1 MISDPEG
8 TALALFI
15 AFCRIGGCMMVLP
28 GFSSARVPMQIRF
41 FVSFAIALAIL
52 PVLWDTIYP
61 RVTGGDPAIYVRLIF
76 SEVLIGT
83 MYGLIARI
91 YVLGMQFTGSILA
104 MSIGF
109 SAPGGSDILED
120 TAENPLTSFLSF
132 AGLMVLFML
141 DFHHVVFKAL
151 ADSYT
156 IMPLGGDAG
165 AQKMLITMT
174 DTLSAVF
181 MIMLRL
187 ASPFLIYGLM
197 FNLAVGLVNKLA
209 PQIPLY
215 FVSTPYLLMG
225 GIFLLY
231 LSIAAFIRQ
240 FTDGFSAIFL
250 G

>member
-41 FVSFAIALAIL
+41 FVSFALALALL
-52 PVLWDTIYP
+52 PILWDTIYP
-61 RVTGGDPAIYVRLIF
+61 RVSGGDPAVYMRLIF
-76 SEVLIGT
+76 GEVLIGT

-91 YVLGMQFTGSILA
+91 YTLGMQFTGSILA

-109 SAPGGSDILED
+109 SAPGGADILED
-120 TAENPLTSFLSF
+120 TSENPLASFLSF
-132 AGLMVLFML
+132 SALMVLFIL
-141 DFHHVVFKAL
+141 DFHHIVFKAL

-156 IMPLGGDAG
+156 IMPLGGDPS

-174 DTLSAVF
+174 DTLAQVF

-197 FNLAVGLVNKLA
+197 FNVAVGLVNKLA

-225 GIFLLY
+225 GIFLMY

-240 FTDGFSAIFL
+240 FAGGFSAIFL